1 MKKTGAV
8 ARLLILTGVVLLTTG
23 AILAYPYVHSR
34 LARSSSAALV
44 TPTSELWSPMPG
56 EPDQPEELAET
67 QSTKGPL
74 PTRQPV
80 ASPSPE
86 TGSPTPPSVTEEPVQ
101 SEPPEPTVLPPDRIV
116 IPIISVDGPVVPVS
130 LERSEVDGQVEVAW
144 SVPDRYAAGWHDTSA
159 RLGEAGNIVLNGHN
173 TTRGEIFRDLYT
185 LELDD
190 EIIVH
195 SGEIS
200 RTYVV
205 SATLILPE
213 AGQPLEV
220 RRANARYVMPT
231 DYERLTLVTCH
242 PYGSLRNRLIVI
254 AVPARSAPVIE
265 PSEVR

>member
-1 MKKTGAV
+1 MKKTGIV
-8 ARLLILTGVVLLTTG
+8 ARLLILTGVVLLATG
-23 AILAYPYVHSR
+23 AVLAYPYVHSR
-34 LARSSSAALV
+34 LARSSSATAV
-44 TPTSELWSPMPG
+44 TPTSELSSPMPE
-56 EPDQPEELAET
+56 EPQEAEES
-67 QSTKGPL
+67 QSMKSPL
-74 PTRQPV
+74 PTREPA

-86 TGSPTPPSVTEEPVQ
+86 AASSTPPSATEEPVE
-101 SEPPEPTVLPPDRIV
+101 SEPPVPMALPPDRIV
-116 IPIISVDGPVVPVS
+116 IPIIGVDGPVVPVS
-130 LERSEVDGQVEVAW
+130 LERTEVNGQVEVAW

-159 RLGEAGNIVLNGHN
+159 LLGEAGNVVLNGHN

-254 AVPARSAPVIE
+254 AVPARSEPIVE